1 MRNITNLTP
10 LPPRN
15 IDRQIESLKNLP
27 ARRLEDGAKPID
39 PEGLEWLR
47 QSLLT
52 RIAFDDVTMPYLYPT
67 EEGNVQAEW
76 TIGRFRAD
84 LEIRLD
90 NHQALWGYSDLSSD
104 YDDERELDLNLDS
117 EWQWLSN
124 ILQQWVEQA
133 RNGAIRHSRESGN
146 PETYGN

>member
-1 MRNITNLTP
+1 MHDITNLTP
-10 LPPRN
+10 LPPRD

-52 RIAFDDVTMPYLYPT
+52 RIAFDDATMPYLYPT
-67 EEGNVQAEW
+67 EDGNVQAEW

-117 EWQWLSN
+117 EWQWISN
-124 ILQQWVEQA
+124 TLQQWAQEA
-133 RNGAIRHSRESGN
+133 RNGAVRHSRERGN
-146 PETYGN
+146 PEIPGN